1 MISDGCRVSYV
12 GSHDPSS
19 QVQYDEQGSVLAVAG
34 KDSAHVRW
42 DSGKITLCAFDD
54 LVPIKNSSRG
64 VDNELDDSLEVS
76 GLSQF
81 TAETI
86 YNERGSEGLLEA
98 LEESGALYAYDDVVE
113 DALESLIGL
122 VSRSGWLQ
130 RLDEDN
136 RHDMATLV
144 ARELFRR
151 L

>member
-1 MISDGCRVSYV
+1 MISDGSRVSYI
-12 GSHDPSS
+12 GSSS
-19 QVQYDEQGSVLAVAG
+19 VQYDEQGVVLAIAG
-34 KDSAHVRW
+34 KDSAHVKW
-42 DSGKITLCAFDD
+42 DSGKITLCTFDD
-54 LVPIKNSSRG
+54 LVPLKSASRG

-86 YNERGSEGLLEA
+86 YNERGPEGLLEA
-98 LEESGALYAYDDVVE
+98 LEESGALYAYDDLVE

-136 RHDMATLV
+136 RHDMAALV
-144 ARELFRR
+144 ARELFKR